1 MKIVYEIIV
10 IVFASIIIALA
21 YNFTLPKP
29 LPLIRE
35 KVEPAKID
43 DSILFGNN
51 FNQLS
56 PEATDSIKKYE
67 ETTTKIEKP
76 KTDSLLFS
84 KNEEVAVKTDKKEII
99 EAHSNLGKTVTYEQ
113 LLKIINNPDF
123 IIIDARNPEYYA
135 KDRIGNA
142 INIFPYGDEQKMMS
156 AIFNLPMDKKL
167 LVYCD
172 GGNCDASH
180 KLAELLIALGY
191 NKVFI
196 YTGGWEEWTLKRS
209 KNQ

>member
-43 DSILFGNN
+43 DSILFGNSYN
-51 FNQLS
+51 NLS
-56 PEATDSIKKYE
+56 DQTSESNEISADIV
-67 ETTTKIEKP
+67 TKTEKP
-76 KTDSLLFS
+76 KTDSLIVS
-84 KNEEVAVKTDKKEII
+84 KNEEITTKTDKKEII
-99 EAHSNLGKTVTYEQ
+99 EAHTNLEKSVTYEQ

-123 IIIDARNPEYYA
+123 IIIDARNPENYA

-142 INIFPYGDEQKMMS
+142 INIFPYGDEQQMMN
-156 AIFNLPMDKKL
+156 AIFSLPADKKL

-172 GGNCDASH
+172 GGNCDSSH
-180 KLAELLIALGY
+180 KLAELLIAFGY
-191 NKVFI
+191 KKVFI

>member
-43 DSILFGNN
+43 DSILFGNSYN
-51 FNQLS
+51 NLS
-56 PEATDSIKKYE
+56 DQTSESNEKSADIV
-67 ETTTKIEKP
+67 TKTEKP
-76 KTDSLLFS
+76 KTDSLIVS
-84 KNEEVAVKTDKKEII
+84 KNEEITTKTDKKEII
-99 EAHSNLGKTVTYEQ
+99 EAHTNLEKSVTYEQ

-123 IIIDARNPEYYA
+123 IIIDARNPENYA

-142 INIFPYGDEQKMMS
+142 INIFPYGDEQQMMN
-156 AIFNLPMDKKL
+156 AIFSLPADKKL

-172 GGNCDASH
+172 GGNCDSSH

-191 NKVFI
+191 KKVFI

>member
-1 MKIVYEIIV
+1 MKIVYEIIA

-43 DSILFGNN
+43 DNILFGNN
-51 FNQLS
+51 LNQLS
-56 PEATDSIKKYE
+56 PMATDSIIKNG
-67 ETTTKIEKP
+67 ETVTKTDKP
-76 KTDSLLFS
+76 KTDSLIVS
-84 KNEEVAVKTDKKEII
+84 KNEEITAKTDKKEII
-99 EAHSNLGKTVTYEQ
+99 EAHSNLEKSVTYEQ

-123 IIIDARNPEYYA
+123 IIIDARNPDNYA

-142 INIFPYGDEQKMMS
+142 INIFPYGDELKMMN
-156 AIFNLPMDKKL
+156 AIFSLPADKKL

-191 NKVFI
+191 KKVFI